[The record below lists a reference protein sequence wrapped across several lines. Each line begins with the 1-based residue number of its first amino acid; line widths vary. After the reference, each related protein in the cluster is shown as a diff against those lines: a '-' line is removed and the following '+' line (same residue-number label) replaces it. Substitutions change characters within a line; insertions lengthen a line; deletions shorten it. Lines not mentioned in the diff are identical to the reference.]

1 MAGWEGRK
9 ERGREGG
16 CISWVTAISRNMP
29 LASLSTFGIRRK
41 GGGETEKQRGKF
53 LEKRA
58 TIALPLEV
66 EGASD
71 DGRRDRWMPD
81 AGCCMMERNS
91 RRKKERLISRRLF
104 LGVSLKGV
112 FMRSLWSLV

>member
-58 TIALPLEV
+58 TIALPLEWR
-66 EGASD
+66 ERGMDGGCRMLHDGAEF
-71 DGRRDRWMPD
+71 
-81 AGCCMMERNS
+81 AA
-91 RRKKERLISRRLF
+91 KERETNLSSAFSWRF
-104 LGVSLKGV
+104 A
-112 FMRSLWSLV
+112 

>member
-1 MAGWEGRK
+1 MEGR
-9 ERGREGG
+9 REGG

-29 LASLSTFGIRRK
+29 LASLSTFGIRR
-41 GGGETEKQRGKF
+41 ERGREEGKRKNSAGNF
-53 LEKRA
+53 LRRELQLRCRWN
-58 TIALPLEV
+58 
-66 EGASD
+66 
-71 DGRRDRWMPD
+71 GRRGGWMAD